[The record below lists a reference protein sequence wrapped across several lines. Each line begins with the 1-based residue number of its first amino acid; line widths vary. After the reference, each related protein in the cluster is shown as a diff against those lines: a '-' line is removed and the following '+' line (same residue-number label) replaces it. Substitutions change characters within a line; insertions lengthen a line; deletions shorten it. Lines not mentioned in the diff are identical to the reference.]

1 MNLSDFLTQDNLVFI
16 LILLGGVS
24 VFVVIFFIIIR
35 AIIRLIKALIK
46 KILKRRE
53 EAHSME
59 GALTDKGEDI
69 SLQVEELE
77 KSRRET
83 AMAQDKEQMMPSVKT
98 PPLQYYH
105 PISSANKEI
114 KTEEQKEKEKEQKE
128 IEAGLEELKHPGEGK
143 EKKSFLEQ
151 QAEARH
157 GGGEFMSKIKIPVS
171 KKVKLKEHAAEPE
184 EQKPEDKTV
193 EPEKTPEKTEQKT
206 KPEPKIKPK
215 AKEAPSVEEP
225 ALKEAKEEPIKKE
238 EERRGQRALGDDLA
252 QARELPVKEIK
263 ESPISRA
270 GAEQKE
276 KQEPSEQR
284 KPSKVRQIQ
293 QGLQNFAGR
302 IFGKKE
308 DKSNGAKKESISIY
322 ERPDIIK
329 DKLAPGEKKEKEK
342 EKPASAI
349 GFSEVGDKE
358 EIEAGLEELKH
369 PEKILEKKSFLKEQT
384 EADLRDKFGDIPV
397 PPKIEIPTLNESPLK
412 RAQTQQG
419 FSQQS
424 EVFSSKQQPSVYQ
437 EPKKQ
442 AESNLEEQEIPLYE
456 KPEFMKDELGIGA
469 RQKARREQ
477 AVGTSPEFMKDE
489 LGIGSGNKTAKQDK
503 GSALFGNREEISRM
517 ELRRK
522 LRRDSDIWKA
532 QRDVRLNL
540 KPGERVKLEKEF
552 FSKIYG
558 RNISK
563 SDVKKNL
570 RRMGKEWASASNM
583 QRKETLRRQIKF
595 LKNISGIKNPYK

>member
-225 ALKEAKEEPIKKE
+225 ALKEAKE
-238 EERRGQRALGDDLA
+238 
-252 QARELPVKEIK
+252 
-263 ESPISRA
+263 SPISRA
-270 GAEQKE
+270 EAEQKE
-276 KQEPSEQR
+276 KQEPSEQG
-284 KPSKVRQIQ
+284 KPVKVKQIQ
-293 QGLQNFAGR
+293 QGLQNFSGR

-308 DKSNGAKKESISIY
+308 DKSNGAEKESAPIPIY
-322 ERPDIIK
+322 EKPDVIK
-329 DKLAPGEKKEKEK
+329 DKLAPGEKKEK

-419 FSQQS
+419 FSHQS

>member
-83 AMAQDKEQMMPSVKT
+83 AMAQGKEQMMPSVKT

-114 KTEEQKEKEKEQKE
+114 KTEEQKE
-128 IEAGLEELKHPGEGK
+128 IEAGLEELKHPGQGK
-143 EKKSFLEQ
+143 GKKSFLEE

-225 ALKEAKEEPIKKE
+225 ALKEAKEELIKKE
-238 EERRGQRALGDDLA
+238 EERRGQRALGDDLI

-342 EKPASAI
+342 PASAI
-349 GFSEVGDKE
+349 GFSAGRDKE
-358 EIEAGLEELKH
+358 
-369 PEKILEKKSFLKEQT
+369 
-384 EADLRDKFGDIPV
+384 
-397 PPKIEIPTLNESPLK
+397 
-412 RAQTQQG
+412 
-419 FSQQS
+419 
-424 EVFSSKQQPSVYQ
+424 
-437 EPKKQ
+437 
-442 AESNLEEQEIPLYE
+442 
-456 KPEFMKDELGIGA
+456 
-469 RQKARREQ
+469 
-477 AVGTSPEFMKDE
+477 
-489 LGIGSGNKTAKQDK
+489 
-503 GSALFGNREEISRM
+503 
-517 ELRRK
+517 
-522 LRRDSDIWKA
+522 
-532 QRDVRLNL
+532 
-540 KPGERVKLEKEF
+540 
-552 FSKIYG
+552 
-558 RNISK
+558 
-563 SDVKKNL
+563 
-570 RRMGKEWASASNM
+570 
-583 QRKETLRRQIKF
+583 QI
-595 LKNISGIKNPYK
+595 